1 MPIDADHLR
10 QRYASL
16 SDEELIAL
24 DRNDLTDTAQQY
36 YDEEMEQRGI
46 SVETSHAGDD
56 DSDETTTWEHG
67 TLGEEEGD
75 DEGFIVCTFTDH
87 RGVSSV
93 GEAEEAYAALQA
105 AGIPCRVETHTIES
119 EPIPAES
126 RTEHQVVVP
135 SGFSLQATS
144 VLDKDVFNPRMELDW
159 KTHLESLTDEQLLL
173 LNADVICAGLLDRA
187 ARLRKAYAA
196 EVRRRSATASSR

>member
-1 MPIDADHLR
+1 MSIDADHLR
-10 QRYASL
+10 QRYAAL

-24 DRNDLTDTAQQY
+24 DRNELTQTARQC

-46 SVETSHAGDD
+46 SVDTLDANDD
-56 DSDETTTWEHG
+56 VSDETTTWEHG
-67 TLGEEEGD
+67 TMGEEEEGD
-75 DEGFIVCTFTDH
+75 DEGFIACTFTDH
-87 RGVSSV
+87 RGVSSI

-119 EPIPAES
+119 EPVHAES
-126 RTEHQVVVP
+126 QTEHRVIVP

-159 KTHLESLTDEQLLL
+159 KTHLESLTDEQLLR
-173 LNADVICAGLLDRA
+173 LNAEVICAGLLDRA

-196 EVRRRSATASSR
+196 EVRRRNL

>member
-1 MPIDADHLR
+1 MSIDADHLR
-10 QRYASL
+10 QHYASL

-46 SVETSHAGDD
+46 SVEPSDTGDD

-67 TLGEEEGD
+67 TMGEEEGD
-75 DEGFIVCTFTDH
+75 DDGFIACTFTDH

-93 GEAEEAYAALQA
+93 GEAEEAYKALRS
-105 AGIPCRVETHTIES
+105 AGIPCRVETQTIES
-119 EPIPAES
+119 EPVPAES
-126 RTEHQVVVP
+126 RTEHQVIVP

-144 VLDKDVFNPRMELDW
+144 VLDKEVFNPRMESDW
-159 KTHLESLTDEQLLL
+159 KTHLESLTDEQLLR

-187 ARLRKAYAA
+187 ARLRKAYAE
-196 EVRRRSATASSR
+196 EVRRRSATSSSR